1 MQQRNGKEKQE
12 NYRFFITKKIVSNF
26 LQGYPLLKIPLYKYI
41 PIYLLIPIDFKQS
54 YVEY

>member
-1 MQQRNGKEKQE
+1 MEKK
-12 NYRFFITKKIVSNF
+12 NKKITDFFITKKIVSNF

>member
-1 MQQRNGKEKQE
+1 MEKKITD
-12 NYRFFITKKIVSNF
+12 FFITKKIVSNF